1 MFKRKK
7 KNVRLKAI
15 RITLTE
21 EALELVDNIKINRPF
36 RTRSETIE
44 EIICIVDNLKSLPK
58 SSKSWWVLLERLG
71 KKKGSEIG

>member
-21 EALELVDNIKINRPF
+21 EALELVDHIKINRPF
-36 RTRSETIE
+36 RTRSATIE
-44 EIICIVDNLKSLPK
+44 EIIRVVDNLKNLPK
-58 SSKSWWVLLERLG
+58 NSKLWYVFIERLG
-71 KKKGSEIG
+71 KKK

>member
-21 EALELVDNIKINRPF
+21 ETLELVDNIKINRPF
-36 RTRSETIE
+36 RTRSATIE
-44 EIICIVDNLKSLPK
+44 EIIRVVDNLKNLPK
-58 SSKSWWVLLERLG
+58 NSKLWYVFIERLG
-71 KKKGSEIG
+71 KKK

>member
-21 EALELVDNIKINRPF
+21 KALELVDNIKINRPF
-36 RTRSETIE
+36 RTRSATIE
-44 EIICIVDNLKSLPK
+44 EIIRVVYNLKNLPK
-58 SSKSWWVLLERLG
+58 SSKLWWVLLERLG
-71 KKKGSEIG
+71 KKK

>member
-7 KNVRLKAI
+7 KNVRLKTI

-36 RTRSETIE
+36 RTRSQTIE
-44 EIICIVDNLKSLPK
+44 EIIRVVDNLKSLPK
-58 SSKSWWVLLERLG
+58 NSKLWWVFLERLG
-71 KKKGSEIG
+71 EKK

>member
-21 EALELVDNIKINRPF
+21 EALELVNNIKINRPF

-44 EIICIVDNLKSLPK
+44 EIIRVVDNLKNLPK
-58 SSKSWWVLLERLG
+58 N
-71 KKKGSEIG
+71 